1 MWAMTDMTVRLVAMV
16 GIVVLPLVAQAEPV
30 TVLYNDSVITV
41 ERTLADPN
49 DLWVLPEDLPRVNGF
64 ELKPEGACLDEL
76 CVPVL
81 QDRDSEMF
89 VTRGGEGWFNV
100 TELARKLEQAYVAD
114 HDHRVWSF
122 GEIPVTRTQFL
133 RSAMAPD
140 FELPN
145 REGTLVRLSDFRGKK
160 VLIVTWA
167 SW

>member
-1 MWAMTDMTVRLVAMV
+1 MRCDAMAIATA
-16 GIVVLPLVAQAEPV
+16 VVLALAAVVAAEPV
-30 TVLYNDSVITV
+30 TVLYDDRVVEI
-41 ERTLADPN
+41 ERTLADPI
-49 DLWVLPEDLPRVNGF
+49 DLWVVPEDLPRVNDF

-89 VTRGGEGWFNV
+89 VTRAGQSWFNV

-122 GEIPVTRTQFL
+122 GEIPVTRTRFL

-140 FELPN
+140 FALPN
-145 REGTLVRLSDFRGKK
+145 REGDVVRLTDFRGKK